1 MKQVAQNYKSG
12 ELALVDAPVPRCGPG
27 GVLVRTEY
35 SLISA
40 GTEMMKVGEAKLSML
55 GKVRARPDQVKKVL
69 ETMAQQGPQ
78 ATFKKVMNKLDS
90 YTPLGYSLCGV
101 VIEVGAGVTDF
112 QVGQRVACA
121 GNLYA
126 LHAEINWVP
135 VNLCVPVPDGVDPR
149 HAAFTTV
156 GAVAMQGLRQGNCAL
171 GEIAVVVGLG
181 LIGQILVQLLKASG
195 VKVLGID
202 ISDARC
208 KLAEANG
215 AICADAPNGAG
226 LDRLTNALA
235 EVSNGFGADAIFLS
249 AGGSTNEPVELAA
262 KLARDKGRVIDIG
275 KCSLDLPWNAYYDKE
290 LDVRFSRSY
299 GPGRYDTLYEEQGID
314 YPIGYV
320 RWSEGRNLGCFVD
333 LLASKS
339 IDMEPLISAVK
350 PFAEAKETYEALDAG
365 SLRGVGF
372 LFEYPEHV
380 TITRAVERAAAA
392 APTRATAKTGV
403 VKVGFIG
410 AGNYASTM
418 LLPHLIGRSDVQLA
432 HVATSSGL
440 SAVSAQRKFG
450 FQTAGT
456 DYKAVLEDTSIDS
469 VFIVTRHSSHARM
482 VCEALRAGKTVFVE
496 KPLAIT
502 MEQLDQVMETV
513 RETGND
519 RIMVGFNRRFAPML
533 VDLKDKA
540 GRRSQPALL
549 RYLVNA
555 GKMEATSWYA
565 QSDAEGTRFCG
576 EGGHFIDTMAWW
588 VGADPVAVS
597 AARAGAMIDDVHVT
611 VTFGDGSIGVV
622 TYTTVGARKFQK
634 ETFEVVADGRVARC
648 DNFASSTLFSGEKPS
663 KKRALGPDKGQK
675 AEVEAFLAAA
685 RTGSP
690 MPVPLR
696 TVAAVTAATI
706 AVDES
711 IASAATVKL
720 PSWV

>member
-90 YTPLGYSLCGV
+90 YTPLGYSLCGI

-112 QVGQRVACA
+112 HVGQRVACA

-126 LHAEINWVP
+126 LHSEINWVP

-156 GAVAMQGLRQGNCAL
+156 GAVAMQGLRQGQCAL
-171 GEIAVVVGLG
+171 GEVAVVVGLG

-195 VKVLGID
+195 VRVLGID
-202 ISDARC
+202 ISDVRC

-215 AICADAPNGAG
+215 AICADAPNGPG

-235 EVSNGFGADAIFLS
+235 EVSGGFGADAIFLS

-262 KLARDKGRVIDIG
+262 KLARDRGRVIDIG
-275 KCSLDLPWNAYYDKE
+275 KCSLDLPWNAYYEKE

-333 LLASKS
+333 LLAANS
-339 IDMEPLISAVK
+339 IDMEALISAVK
-350 PFAEAKETYEALDAG
+350 PFSEARETYEALDKG
-365 SLRGVGF
+365 ELRGIGF

-380 TITRAVERAAAA
+380 SITRAVERVATE
-392 APTRATAKTGV
+392 APKRAKTGV
-403 VKVGFIG
+403 VNVGFIG

-418 LLPHLIGRSDVQLA
+418 LLPHLVGRSDVNLA

-456 DYKAVLEDTSIDS
+456 DYKAMLEDTSIDT

-482 VCEALRAGKTVFVE
+482 TCEALRAGKTVFVE

-519 RIMVGFNRRFAPML
+519 RILVGFNRRFAPML
-533 VDLKDKA
+533 VELRDKA

-565 QSDAEGTRFCG
+565 QADAEGTRFCG

-634 ETFEVVADGRVARC
+634 ETFEVVADGKVARC
-648 DNFASSTLFSGEKPS
+648 DNFASSTLFTAEKPS

-711 IASAATVKL
+711 IAAGITVKL
-720 PSWV
+720 PSWA

>member
-12 ELALVDAPVPRCGPG
+12 ELAVVDAPVPRCGPG
-27 GVLVRTEY
+27 GVLVRTEF

-40 GTEMMKVGEAKLSML
+40 GTEMMKVGEAKLSLL

-90 YTPLGYSLCGV
+90 YTPLGYSLCGT

-112 QVGQRVACA
+112 HVGQRVACA
-121 GNLYA
+121 GNQYA

-156 GAVAMQGLRQGNCAL
+156 GAIAMQGLRQGQMAL
-171 GEIAVVVGLG
+171 GETAVVIGLG
-181 LIGQILVQLLKASG
+181 LIGQILVQLLRANG
-195 VKVLGID
+195 VKVVGVD
-202 ISDARC
+202 ISPARC
-208 KLAEANG
+208 QLAEKAG
-215 AICADAPNGAG
+215 ALAADAPSGGG
-226 LDRLTNALA
+226 LDRITNALA
-235 EVSNGFGADAIFLS
+235 DATGGFGADAIFLA

-262 KLARDKGRVIDIG
+262 KLARDRGRVVDIG
-275 KCSLDLPWNAYYDKE
+275 KCSLDLPWNAYYEKE

-333 LLASKS
+333 LLAQGS
-339 IDMEPLISAVK
+339 IDMEPLISATK
-350 PFAEAKETYEALDAG
+350 PFAEAQQTYEALDAG
-365 SLRGVGF
+365 ELKGIGF

-380 TITRAVERAAAA
+380 TITRAIERAAAA
-392 APTRATAKTGV
+392 APKKRSATGTV
-403 VKVGFIG
+403 RIGFVG

-418 LLPHLIGRSDVQLA
+418 LLPHLQGRSDVILQ

-456 DYKAVLEDTSIDS
+456 DYRAMLADESIDA
-469 VFIVTRHSSHARM
+469 VFVVTRHSSHASM

-502 MEQLDQVMETV
+502 GEQLEMVMDCV

-519 RIMVGFNRRFAPML
+519 RVMVGFNRRFAPML
-533 VDLKDKA
+533 AELRDRA

-565 QSDAEGTRFCG
+565 NAEAEGTRFCG

-597 AARAGAMIDDVHVT
+597 AARAGALADDVHVT
-611 VTFGDGSIGVV
+611 VTFADGSIGVV
-622 TYTTVGARKFQK
+622 TYTTLGARKFQK
-634 ETFEVVADGRVARC
+634 ETFEVVADGRVARL
-648 DNFASSTLFSGEKPS
+648 DNFASATLFSGDKPR
-663 KKRALGPDKGQK
+663 KQRAVGPDKGQK
-675 AEVEAFLAAA
+675 AEVEAFLSSV
-685 RTGSP
+685 RTGGP

-696 TVAAVTAATI
+696 TLAAVTSATI
-706 AVDES
+706 AVDE
-711 IASAATVKL
+711 AVATGATVKL
-720 PSWV
+720 PSWA

>member
-1 MKQVAQNYKSG
+1 VKQVAQNYKSG
-12 ELALVDAPVPRCGPG
+12 ELAVVDAPVPRCGPG

-40 GTEMMKVGEAKLSML
+40 GTEMMKVGEAKLSLL

-90 YTPLGYSLCGV
+90 YTPLGYSLCGI

-112 QVGQRVACA
+112 HVGQRVACA
-121 GNLYA
+121 GNQYA

-156 GAVAMQGLRQGNCAL
+156 GAIAMQGLRQGQMAL
-171 GEIAVVVGLG
+171 GETAVVIGLG
-181 LIGQILVQLLKASG
+181 LIGQLLVQLLRANG
-195 VKVLGID
+195 VKVVGVD
-202 ISDARC
+202 ISPVRC
-208 KLAEANG
+208 QMAEAGG
-215 AICADAPNGAG
+215 ALCADAPAGAG
-226 LDRLTNALA
+226 LDRITNALA
-235 EVSNGFGADAIFLS
+235 ETTGGFGADAIFLA

-262 KLARDKGRVIDIG
+262 KLARDRGRVVDIG
-275 KCSLDLPWNAYYDKE
+275 KCSLDLPWNAYYEKE

-333 LLASKS
+333 LLAQRS
-339 IDMEPLISAVK
+339 IDMEPLISGVK
-350 PFAEAKETYEALDAG
+350 PFAEAQQTYEALDAG
-365 SLRGVGF
+365 ELKGIGF

-380 TITRAVERAAAA
+380 TITRAIERATAA
-392 APTRATAKTGV
+392 APVKRSTTGT
-403 VKVGFIG
+403 VKIGFVG

-418 LLPHLIGRSDVQLA
+418 LLPHLQGRSDVQLA

-456 DYKAVLEDTSIDS
+456 DYRAMLADASIDA
-469 VFIVTRHSSHARM
+469 VFVVTRHSSHASM

-502 MEQLDQVMETV
+502 NEQLEMVMDTV

-533 VDLKDKA
+533 VELRDRA

-565 QSDAEGTRFCG
+565 NAEAEGTRFCG

-597 AARAGAMIDDVHVT
+597 AARAGALADDVHVT
-611 VTFGDGSIGVV
+611 VTFADGSVGVV
-622 TYTTVGARKFQK
+622 TYTTLGARKFQK
-634 ETFEVVADGRVARC
+634 ETFEVVADGRVARL
-648 DNFASSTLFSGEKPS
+648 DNFASATLFSGEKPR
-663 KKRALGPDKGQK
+663 KQRGLGPDKGQK
-675 AEVEAFLAAA
+675 AEVESFLASV
-685 RTGSP
+685 RTGGP

-696 TVAAVTAATI
+696 TLAAVTAATI
-706 AVDES
+706 AVDE
-711 IASAATVKL
+711 AVATGATVKL
-720 PSWV
+720 PSWA